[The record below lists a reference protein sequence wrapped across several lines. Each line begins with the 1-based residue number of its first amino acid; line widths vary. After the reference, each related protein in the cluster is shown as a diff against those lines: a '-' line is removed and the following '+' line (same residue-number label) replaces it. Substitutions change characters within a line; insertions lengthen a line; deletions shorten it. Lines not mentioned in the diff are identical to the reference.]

1 MTLVL
6 RKLLASSTFA
16 IAGALSSISNRLQK
30 RLEQS
35 QPTSLVEELDEDY
48 EALDETAEEWS
59 DEEPEPLTEADQRA
73 LELEIAELREFAA
86 LATSIEQNAK
96 GRALLKALE
105 VGFAKAREFGA
116 DEKAIIFTESRKT
129 QSYLLRV
136 LADSPWADH
145 IVLFNGTNTDPESK
159 AIYQEWLAR
168 HAGSDRVTGSKTA
181 DMRSA
186 LVDYFRER
194 GKIMIATEAGA
205 EGINLQFCA
214 MVVNYDLPWNPQRIE
229 QRIGRCHRYGQKH
242 DVVVVNFLNRK
253 NEADQR
259 VYQLLSEKFQLFEG
273 VFGASD
279 EVLGVIE
286 SGVDFEKRIAGIY
299 QQCRQTGEIRA
310 AFDQLQQE
318 LTLEINEAMTHARQK
333 LLENF
338 DDEVRE
344 KLKVRNADTNLHL
357 NQFEQQLMRLAK
369 HELDGTADFVDSS
382 SFRLNVLPDWVSSAA
397 IPTGLYE
404 LPRRSGDA
412 HFFRV
417 NHPLGEA
424 IVKRARLRELP
435 VAEIAFDYS
444 EHEGRISQIEPLI
457 GKSGWLSASLL
468 SVDAL
473 GQSEDHMLLSGI
485 GDDGAVLGIEAVSRL
500 MTIAGSVA
508 GQASEPLDVATAL
521 ADALVAQQNDIRRG
535 ISERNA
541 RFFEAEADKL
551 DGWADDLKVGLEREL
566 KELDR
571 QIKEARRA
579 ATVALTL
586 EEKLAGQKAVK
597 ALEAER
603 SSKRRSLFDA
613 QDKIDE
619 QRTELIA
626 QIEGKL
632 EQQINVQPLFTIRW
646 RVQ

>member
-1 MTLVL
+1 MEEFSPDESEDRLYNLVTAYLQRDNLQALPASQRSLMTLVL

-30 RLEQS
+30 RLDQS
-35 QPTSLVEELDEDY
+35 KPTSLVEELDEDY
-48 EALDETAEEWS
+48 EALDETVEEWAN
-59 DEEPEPLTEADQRA
+59 DEPHPMTEADQRA
-73 LELEIAELREFAA
+73 LKMEIAELREFAA

-136 LADSPWADH
+136 LVDSPWADH
-145 IVLFNGTNTDPESK
+145 IVLFNGTNTDLESK
-159 AIYQEWLAR
+159 AIYQEWLSR
-168 HAGSDRVTGSKTA
+168 NAGSDRAKGSKTA

-194 GKIMIATEAGA
+194 GKIMIATEVGA

-357 NQFEQQLMRLAK
+357 NQFERQLMRLAK
-369 HELDGTADFVDSS
+369 HELNGAADFVDSS
-382 SFRLNVLPDWVSSAA
+382 SFRLNVLPDWIAGA
-397 IPTGLYE
+397 GIPIGLYE
-404 LPRRSGDA
+404 LPRRTGDA

-424 IVKRARLRELP
+424 IVSRARARDLP
-435 VAEIAFDYS
+435 AAENRVPLFATRGPHFS
-444 EHEGRISQIEPLI
+444 GRAARRQGTGEEAGRAEERRAVQAARAAARTGASAQPPEGEQPWRPS
-457 GKSGWLSASLL
+457 
-468 SVDAL
+468 D
-473 GQSEDHMLLSGI
+473 GQDPHRHHRRW
-485 GDDGAVLGIEAVSRL
+485 SRL
-500 MTIAGSVA
+500 HGERRCRSIGGRSRQRRCRAQHPGPVPIGAGGA
-508 GQASEPLDVATAL
+508 HH
-521 ADALVAQQNDIRRG
+521 
-535 ISERNA
+535 RNA
-541 RFFEAEADKL
+541 RPSPARYRADRRCRPIRSP
-551 DGWADDLKVGLEREL
+551 ADP
-566 KELDR
+566 
-571 QIKEARRA
+571 A
-579 ATVALTL
+579 
-586 EEKLAGQKAVK
+586 
-597 ALEAER
+597 
-603 SSKRRSLFDA
+603 S
-613 QDKIDE
+613 
-619 QRTELIA
+619 
-626 QIEGKL
+626 
-632 EQQINVQPLFTIRW
+632 
-646 RVQ
+646 